1 MFPAGSLRALAAT
14 YRRTKETKK
23 SVELFIPNMLIA
35 LREGVEA
42 ALIVGIIVAF
52 LNKIERRDVLPKL
65 WIAVIIAAAVPLG
78 CGVYWTWG
86 PYTITFQTQEI
97 LGGVLS
103 LVAVAFVTWMIFWSG
118 KNSNRMKDARG
129 DVEKAFATGSVTG
142 IIVMAVIAVI
152 REGAETAIFV
162 WATVKSSGNT
172 GVMGP
177 ALGVLVGLILA
188 IVIGYLVYKG
198 AIHINLRIFFNVIGY
213 LLIFVAA
220 GILIYGINDLQE
232 ASLIPGQGTYLYTFA
247 AQIAPVAGTWWFV
260 LLNAFFQIQYILT
273 PSIYMFIPWLVYLV
287 TTLVLFTLQIKGKLK
302 FGKDDSAQK
311 QVAAQSSASVDGA
324 ASAGSPE
331 PDSEAARS

>member
-1 MFPAGSLRALAAT
+1 MFPAGSPRALAAT
-14 YRRTKETKK
+14 YCRTKETKK

-302 FGKDDSAQK
+302 FGKGDSTQK
-311 QVAAQSSASVDGA
+311 QVAARSSASADGA

>member
-1 MFPAGSLRALAAT
+1 M
-14 YRRTKETKK
+14 
-23 SVELFIPNMLIA
+23 ELFIPNMLIA

-65 WIAVIIAAAVPLG
+65 WVAVIVAAAIPLG
-78 CGVYWTWG
+78 LGVYWTWG

-103 LVAVAFVTWMIFWSG
+103 IVAVCFVTWMIFWSG
-118 KNSNRMKDARG
+118 KNSHRMREAQG

-142 IIVMAVIAVI
+142 IIIMAVIAVI

-172 GVMGP
+172 GIMGP
-177 ALGVLVGLILA
+177 AFGVLAGLILA
-188 IVIGYLVYKG
+188 IIIGYLVYKG

-273 PSIYMFIPWLVYLV
+273 PSIYMFVPWLVYLV
-287 TTLVLFTLQIKGKLK
+287 VTLVLFTLQIKGKLK
-302 FGKDDSAQK
+302 FGEEAQPA
-311 QVAAQSSASVDGA
+311 VAANASAGA
-324 ASAGSPE
+324 ASDGVASVTAAADGANAASEGAKPE
-331 PDSEAARS
+331 AEVAAK